1 MLIFNHRKS
10 CACAAC
16 GFDVFIRG
24 AGDQGCPPSVRCGA
38 FADARSWWNLMT
50 KRATM
55 RHAQWK
61 LDELAAALWR
71 WSARI
76 LLSSHF
82 KIFTIWVFEGFL
94 SHIGSQNHGFHW
106 NGILLDDLVVPSYPY
121 DFRNL
126 YLVGGVLRGMVW
138 STHIANELHHQ
149 LHDWL
154 VDSNIG
160 LIFYGF
166 SGFPMGFPLVSGPDF
181 GGQKNSA
188 FGVLRW
194 KQLERLHPTDAGIGT
209 GKLHTAVRRGA
220 SIPRGETPLKPYK
233 VMGISW
239 DYHWNIM
246 GISWDI
252 QKGYFSWKKIHWSG
266 YLTKRK
272 SLPWLGN
279 PQTKWL
285 FQWWKI
291 HT

>member
-106 NGILLDDLVVPSYPY
+106 NGIILDDLVVPRYPY

-160 LIFYGF
+160 LIFHFVYGMSSFPTDYFQGFLWFFWFSHGF
-166 SGFPMGFPLVSGPDF
+166 STGFRPRFW
-181 GGQKNSA
+181 GQKNWPSECW
-188 FGVLRW
+188 GGNNWNVCIQQMLG
-194 KQLERLHPTDAGIGT
+194 LERESCILRCDAERAYLEVKHRWNPT
-209 GKLHTAVRRGA
+209 R
-220 SIPRGETPLKPYK
+220 
-233 VMGISW
+233 
-239 DYHWNIM
+239 
-246 GISWDI
+246 
-252 QKGYFSWKKIHWSG
+252 
-266 YLTKRK
+266 
-272 SLPWLGN
+272 
-279 PQTKWL
+279 
-285 FQWWKI
+285 
-291 HT
+291 